1 MGISDHIRG
10 MIGSRGNAEPQVLA
24 EGAGGEGAA
33 TSAEAASAAPNS
45 SPPVAEIASAA
56 PAPAPGNLP
65 ALEAPVGAAEAAA
78 DPADVAEF
86 CSANGCASMAAGLI
100 REKAPMSEVKNR
112 VNSAGAI
119 RELVAEA
126 GKVTPSI
133 SAAEADGLI
142 SAGLSVE
149 QARAKL
155 WDKIVARQSP
165 EIQASISSEVAAVA
179 TQSAHKAGWD
189 KAISKVN
196 ARLASTTQPQEG

>member
-1 MGISDHIRG
+1 
-10 MIGSRGNAEPQVLA
+10 
-24 EGAGGEGAA
+24 
-33 TSAEAASAAPNS
+33 
-45 SPPVAEIASAA
+45 
-56 PAPAPGNLP
+56 
-65 ALEAPVGAAEAAA
+65 
-78 DPADVAEF
+78 
-86 CSANGCASMAAGLI
+86 MAAGLI
-100 REKAPMSEVKNR
+100 REKAPVSEVKNR

-149 QARAKL
+149 PARAKL

-189 KAISKVN
+189 KAINKVN